1 MNGLRGR
8 RKKCGSRMES
18 GRLDKKHGLEYNLF
32 VNLFK
37 ILVNEG
43 MQAMFARKTADITEI
58 ALLTALIA
66 VTGAFKLPGLFPGAE
81 FQLSAPLAVAICS
94 VFGFRKY
101 IVAGILAS
109 SIGMMLGTQNF
120 FHMLIAMQFRLVVGA
135 VLALG
140 HDRPWALLAAG
151 PIGTTIARLTLAV
164 FLGQAAYA
172 MVAAAVP
179 GMIFT
184 AAAAPLLAR
193 TLRRVQ
199 TARQPA

>member
-1 MNGLRGR
+1 MR
-8 RKKCGSRMES
+8 
-18 GRLDKKHGLEYNLF
+18 
-32 VNLFK
+32 
-37 ILVNEG
+37 
-43 MQAMFARKTADITEI
+43 AMFARKTADIAEI

-94 VFGFRKY
+94 VSGFRKY
-101 IVAGILAS
+101 IIAGIWAS

-120 FHMLIAMQFRLVVGA
+120 FHVLIAMQFRLVAGA

-140 HDRPWALLAAG
+140 HNRTWALLVAG
-151 PIGTTIARLTLAV
+151 PIGTTIARLTLAG
-164 FLGQAAYA
+164 FFGQTAFAI
-172 MVAAAVP
+172 VAAAVP

-184 AAAAPLLAR
+184 AAAAPLLVR

-199 TARQPA
+199 AARQPA